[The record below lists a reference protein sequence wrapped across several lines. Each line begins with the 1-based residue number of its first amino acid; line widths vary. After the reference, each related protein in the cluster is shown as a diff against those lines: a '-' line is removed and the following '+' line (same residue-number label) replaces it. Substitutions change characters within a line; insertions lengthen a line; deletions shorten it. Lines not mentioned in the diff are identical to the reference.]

1 MKMTMYIDDELL
13 ARVMEAT
20 GTTSK
25 TKAIDLALREMDRK
39 AKLMK
44 LSAAGLGLAPDELK
58 DALDPAY
65 NLEEMRHRETPVT
78 YGRKRRSR

>member
-1 MKMTMYIDDELL
+1 MKLTMHIDAELL

-25 TKAIDLALREMDRK
+25 TKAVDLALREMDRK
-39 AKLMK
+39 AKLMN
-44 LSAAGLGLAPDELK
+44 LSAAGLGLEPDELK

-65 NLEEMRHRETPVT
+65 HLEEMRRRETPT
-78 YGRKRRSR
+78 HYGRKRRAA